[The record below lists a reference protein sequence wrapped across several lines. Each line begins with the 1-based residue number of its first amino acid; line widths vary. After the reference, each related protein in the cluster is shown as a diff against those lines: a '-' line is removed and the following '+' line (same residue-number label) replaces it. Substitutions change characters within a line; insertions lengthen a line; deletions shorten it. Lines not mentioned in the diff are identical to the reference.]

1 SVDVLQ
7 GATKLTARRRKRV
20 GKVDDLDAERREVAL
35 ELVALFGALPVVS
48 LEQNIEAKI
57 LPDVDLVV
65 RQRRDR
71 GVDETNV
78 ADDVDPLGKGNHRRH
93 TLVPGQLFACH
104 DASDQIFAVLP
115 GATEQIEMA
124 DVKEI
129 VCARRVTNADHVSG
143 PVLIGTS
150 VWRTLP

>member
-1 SVDVLQ
+1 MAGQSVDVLQ
-7 GATKLTARRRKRV
+7 GATKLTARHRKRV

-78 ADDVDPLGKGNHRRH
+78 RTISTRSARGSTGVTPLCRVSTSRR
-93 TLVPGQLFACH
+93 QR
-104 DASDQIFAVLP
+104 SDIRSAP
-115 GATEQIEMA
+115 WRDGA
-124 DVKEI
+124 
-129 VCARRVTNADHVSG
+129 N
-143 PVLIGTS
+143 
-150 VWRTLP
+150 

>member
-1 SVDVLQ
+1 
-7 GATKLTARRRKRV
+7 
-20 GKVDDLDAERREVAL
+20 
-35 ELVALFGALPVVS
+35 LPVVS

-57 LPDVDLVV
+57 LPDVDFVV

-78 ADDVDPLGKGNHRRH
+78 ADDLRPFGEGNHRRH
-93 TLVPGQLFACH
+93 PLVPDQHFVCH
-104 DASDQIFAVLP
+104 DASDQIFAALP

-129 VCARRVTNADHVSG
+129 VYARRVTNADHVSG

-150 VWRTLP
+150 AWQTLP